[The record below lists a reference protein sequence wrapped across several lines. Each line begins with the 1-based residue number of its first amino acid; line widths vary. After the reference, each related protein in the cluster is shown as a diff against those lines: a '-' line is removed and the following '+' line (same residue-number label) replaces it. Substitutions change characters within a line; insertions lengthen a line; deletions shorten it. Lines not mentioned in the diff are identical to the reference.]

1 MQKLVEKKKVFNN
14 ARVKENLNENSYAS
28 ARGNNKFKVSLD
40 ISQTLKLSF
49 SFKYFFKVNSSKSRE
64 YTSG

>member
-28 ARGNNKFKVSLD
+28 ARGKKQMQGFIRYFTNFKTKFFL
-40 ISQTLKLSF
+40 
-49 SFKYFFKVNSSKSRE
+49 
-64 YTSG
+64 